1 MIERT
6 PGEPRGT
13 VLCQTC
19 GARNPDD
26 REYCARCHQKLL
38 VLSGPFAQENEEE
51 FEDEGEENFSFDEH
65 LLERISILEEA
76 LKRTTESL
84 RQLYGALHKQERTIL
99 VNQTGLAALRELLAE
114 KGAVG
119 EDEWSERWE
128 SKMGYQLLA
137 LEQRE
142 RFLAV
147 KERVAA
153 LYRGDRRGEFV
164 AHLDDADHALAGFEV
179 ERALSALEAAH
190 RLDRGN
196 YELAWFLGETRF
208 NEGDAP
214 AALGYFARVLEAKPD
229 HYEGLVYSGVLEHER
244 GAGERAEA
252 LLKRAVALYP
262 EAFLPNFSL
271 GAIYSARGDLARA
284 VVFLERAVAAEA
296 VPQALYLL
304 GRACHEMGRLAPA
317 IRRLREAVRLD
328 PTFEEAHHLL
338 GLAYLDRR
346 WHRKALAAFR
356 EAQRLDPKRLR
367 YQDLVRYLSGPAGS
381 PLPVVDGAAAA
392 HVARAEEALAA
403 GQPQRAFEGY
413 RRALALAPDHPTLL
427 ISCALVALR
436 LDRAAEVEA
445 MARKVLAQEPGEMLR
460 ATAGAALIEALR
472 GQGRLREGN
481 AVGRRLLE
489 DSATPFG
496 QTLACYEMACNLA
509 EMEEDL
515 DGALDYARRAVELA
529 PEELKGFPLAALGW
543 VHYKRSEFARAVGFL
558 DRAAELAPSA
568 ATYTHLGMAL
578 LAAGEEERARAALER
593 AHGLE
598 EAAGGLG
605 RTMLQCM
612 KDSTRLHERIR
623 SRGAR

>member
-1 MIERT
+1 MERASA
-6 PGEPRGT
+6 EPRGT

-19 GARNPDD
+19 GAPNSDE
-26 REYCARCHQKLL
+26 REYCALCHHKLL
-38 VLSGPFAQENEEE
+38 VLSGPFAQETEEE
-51 FEDEGEENFSFDEH
+51 FDDEAGESFSFDEH

-99 VNQTGLAALRELLAE
+99 VNQTGLDALRELLAE
-114 KGAVG
+114 KGAVAD
-119 EDEWSERWE
+119 EEWSERWE

-137 LEQRE
+137 LEKRE

-153 LYRGDRRGEFV
+153 LYRGDRRAEFV
-164 AHLDDADHALAGFEV
+164 AHLDDADHALAAFEV
-179 ERALSALEAAH
+179 DRAMAALEAAH

-208 NEGDAP
+208 NEGDGA
-214 AALGYFARVLEAKPD
+214 AALGFFARVLEARPD

-244 GAGERAEA
+244 GSGERAES

-271 GAIYSARGDLARA
+271 GAVYSARGDLARA
-284 VVFLERAVAAEA
+284 VVYLERAADAEA

-304 GRACHEMGRLAPA
+304 GRAYHEMGRLGPA

-338 GLAYLDRR
+338 GLAFLDRG
-346 WHRKALAAFR
+346 WNRKALSAFR

-367 YQDLVRYLSGPAGS
+367 YQDLVRYLSGQTGS
-381 PLPVVDGAAAA
+381 PLPAVDGAAAEQ
-392 HVARAEEALAA
+392 VARAEEALAA
-403 GQPQRAFEGY
+403 GEPRHALAGY
-413 RRALALAPDHPTLL
+413 RRALTLAPDHPTLL
-427 ISCALVALR
+427 ISCALLALQ
-436 LDRAAEVEA
+436 LDRGAEVEA

-481 AVGRRLLE
+481 TVGRRLLE

-515 DGALDYARRAVELA
+515 DSALDYARRAVELA

-543 VHYKRSEFARAVGFL
+543 VHYKRSEYTRAVGFL

-593 AHGLE
+593 AHGLDE
-598 EAAGGLG
+598 VGGGLG
-605 RTMLQCM
+605 RTMLECM
-612 KDSTRLHERIR
+612 KDSTRLHDRVHSEG
-623 SRGAR
+623 SR